1 MAGGFGTHVQRKL
14 LSPVCPGQPREESS
28 GPGIAIFSVRKQV
41 VLNTQLRGTAGIL
54 TPAL

>member
-14 LSPVCPGQPREESS
+14 LSSVCPGQPGEESS
-28 GPGIAIFSVRKQV
+28 GPGIVIVSVRKQV
-41 VLNTQLRGTAGIL
+41 VLNTQLRGTDGIL